1 MKGKFIKCALTAA
14 LTLVLMSGAAA
25 DMPFAG
31 ILKNTLVTAS
41 AAVNKDVYTATD
53 FAALDT
59 NPNKYYLESGT
70 YTLKSDVEL
79 GGYLY
84 IDLGKDVTLDL
95 NGHTLSRTDN
105 GGRMIYVHNSGSLT
119 LKDSSGNNSGRIT
132 GAHYTLSDYY
142 GAVCVSGGKFT
153 MLGGTISGNK
163 AYPDYNGGGVDVSSN
178 AEFVMT
184 GGVIKD
190 NSPCDVRSDGNA
202 YIKTGLEVGTTA
214 GTVKRFGNT
223 VSVNAV
229 ANGTVTASEG
239 TYTLDDTKYHL
250 EGETVTLT
258 AEPADGYYPIFTVTQ
273 NDGSNTKLILGG
285 YGNTRTFTMPAY
297 DVTVGTE
304 FVSTP
309 FIANAE
315 DTEYTILNADGWNE
329 FCTQVT
335 DGNTFAGKTIKLDAD
350 ISVSAM
356 AGDGDHR
363 FYGTFDGQG
372 HTLSFNIDTD
382 NTFTA
387 PFRYVDG
394 CTIKNLHVYGTITTT
409 KSYAAGIVASLRGT
423 VNMINCRSSVI
434 IRGQGEKGYYGG
446 LAGTVAAS
454 ANLTIEGCVFDGK
467 ILYNGNTSASQC
479 GGFVYSNSGTVK
491 VKNSLYIPAELASG
505 ENEPTNTVNTTNND
519 KCYTFVR
526 NTSSGKLETDSECYY
541 YSRKLGTGQGKLIHT
556 ISADENLIFELS
568 GEATEYD
575 VSGITAYAG
584 SKGLKYGDTLYAGKD
599 EEVSLTFTPPENY
612 KLDTMTVTNK
622 NDSTT
627 ISTSITGNTGKFTM
641 PYADVSV
648 SATFAA
654 LPINETYKKL
664 STEDGN
670 EEYGYCTDVNGN
682 NIYLIYKLTVT
693 NTSDLENYDYV
704 AVTDNSGKVIEPTNK
719 TEGQDGYKGEF
730 RTLYKSVKFNDNSTL
745 TTDDNRYIIAFKIPN
760 MTTAPQNFKIMAVEK
775 TGGNS

>member
-1 MKGKFIKCALTAA
+1 MKGKFIKCAATAA

-59 NPNKYYLESGT
+59 NPNKYYLEAGT
-70 YTLKSDVEL
+70 YTLKRNVEL

-95 NGHTLSRTDN
+95 NGHTLSRTDY
-105 GGRMIYVHNSGSLT
+105 GGKIIHVYGGSLT

-132 GAHYTLSDYY
+132 GAHYTLSDPY
-142 GAVCVSGGKFT
+142 GAVCVSSGKFT
-153 MLGGTISGNK
+153 MLGGTISGNQ
-163 AYPDYNGGGVDVSSN
+163 AYNGGGVDVGN
-178 AEFVMT
+178 YDEFVMT

-202 YIKTGLEVGTTA
+202 YIKTGLEVGTTE

-273 NDGSNTKLILGG
+273 NDGSNTKLNLSG
-285 YGNTRTFTMPAY
+285 YGNTHTFTMPAY
-297 DVTVGTE
+297 DVTVNTE
-304 FVSTP
+304 FIKSVLSW
-309 FIANAE
+309 NE
-315 DTEYTILNADGWNE
+315 DNTECTILNADGWNE
-329 FCTQVT
+329 FCARVT
-335 DGNTFAGKTIKLDAD
+335 GGNTFEGKTVKLDAD
-350 ISVSAM
+350 ISVSTM
-356 AGDGDHR
+356 ASDAEHR
-363 FYGTFDGQG
+363 FNGTFDGQG
-372 HTLSFNIDTD
+372 HTLTFNVNSNEQYTS
-382 NTFTA
+382 
-387 PFRYVDG
+387 PFRYVNA
-394 CTIKNLHVYGTITTT
+394 CTIKNLHVDGNIYTSN
-409 KSYAAGIVASLRGT
+409 KYAAGIAACVNGVANI
-423 VNMINCRSSVI
+423 VNCRSSVVI
-434 IRGQGEKGYYGG
+434 HSSSGGESYHGG
-446 LAGTVAAS
+446 LVGAIYDGGKHTAI
-454 ANLTIEGCVFDGK
+454 NGCVFDGK
-467 ILYNGNTSASQC
+467 ILTEGATATTKC
-479 GGFVYSNSGTVK
+479 GGFVGRHGKRIYIR
-491 VKNSLYIPAELASG
+491 NSLYIPAELADG
-505 ENEPTNTVNTTNND
+505 ESEPSD
-519 KCYTFVR
+519 
-526 NTSSGKLETDSECYY
+526 TDSKTFSVQDSNYSPTITNCY
-541 YSRKLGTGQGKLIHT
+541 YSRTLGTWQGRLIRT
-556 ISADENLIFELS
+556 ISAAENLNFALS

-575 VSGITAYAG
+575 VSGITTYTGNTYA
-584 SKGLKYGDTLYAGKD
+584 LKYGDNIYATGGA
-599 EEVSLTFTPPENY
+599 EVSLTFTPPENY

-627 ISTSITGNTGKFTM
+627 ISTSITGNTGKFKMSNYNVT
-641 PYADVSV
+641 VN
-648 SATFAA
+648 ATFAA

-682 NIYLIYKLTVT
+682 NIYLIYKLTVE
-693 NTSDLENYDYV
+693 NASDLENYDYV

-719 TEGQDGYKGEF
+719 TEEGQDGYKGEF
-730 RTLYKSVKFNDNSTL
+730 RTVYKSVKFNDNSTL
-745 TTDDNRYIIAFKIPN
+745 TTDDNRYILAFKIPN